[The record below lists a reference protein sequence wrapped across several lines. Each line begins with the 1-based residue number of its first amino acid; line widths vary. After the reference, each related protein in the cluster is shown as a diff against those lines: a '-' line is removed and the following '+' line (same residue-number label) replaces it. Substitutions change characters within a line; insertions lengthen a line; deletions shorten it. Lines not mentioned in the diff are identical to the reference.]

1 MYNNICTK
9 LAALS
14 LVALAGSPLW
24 AQSANEDTP
33 DETTDTTETSEAS
46 ETTLIEDGNPITW
59 VLTGGTIY
67 SDETDFDDDSG
78 TLKSWRTSLGIG
90 AEMDLGEGRWSI
102 GVDAVHTNYEFTTVS
117 GGGGGGG
124 ALRGGGGGGGA
135 ILGVFDD
142 VTNLTLN
149 SSYRGQINGDDSWF
163 IGAIVNAAYESGAEF
178 DDSISGGVF
187 GGYRHKVNDK
197 LDLGIGLV
205 VRTRLE
211 DSVLILPLPQIR
223 YDMGNG
229 WILESQRVG
238 LRVMYAMSDS
248 LSYGISGEYES
259 VSFRLDDSNAIAAG
273 AATETRIPV
282 AFEVLYKPNSKFR
295 VHGRVGAAL
304 GSELEFF
311 DTDGNTVSQRDL
323 ETSIFFGLSGSFVF

>member
-1 MYNNICTK
+1 MNNDICTK
-9 LAALS
+9 LAALT

-24 AQSANEDTP
+24 AQSTQEDAP
-33 DETTDTTETSEAS
+33 EETS
-46 ETTLIEDGNPITW
+46 ETTLVEDGNPITW

-67 SDETDFDDDSG
+67 SNETDFDDDSG
-78 TLKSWRTSLGIG
+78 TLESWRTSLGIG

-102 GVDAVHTNYEFTTVS
+102 GIDAQYTDYEFTTVS

-124 ALRGGGGGGGA
+124 ALRGGGGGGA

-149 SSYRGQINGDDSWF
+149 SSYRGQINDDDSWF
-163 IGAIVNAAYESGAEF
+163 IGATVNAAYESGAEF
-178 DDSISGGVF
+178 DDSISGGLF
-187 GGYRHKVNDK
+187 GGYRHKMNDK
-197 LDLGIGLV
+197 LELGIGLV
-205 VRTRLE
+205 VKTQLE
-211 DSVLILPLPQIR
+211 DNVLILPLPQIR

-229 WILESQRVG
+229 WTLESQRVG
-238 LRVMYAMSDS
+238 LRVMYAMNDS

-273 AATETRIPV
+273 AATETRLPV
-282 AFEVLYKPNSKFR
+282 AFEVLYKPNSNFR
-295 VHGRVGAAL
+295 VHGRIGAAL

-311 DTDGNTVSQRDL
+311 DSDGNTVSEREL